1 MQNSAW
7 GTIMKTN
14 FILWKEDINN
24 LQFYQQNIDRFCKF
38 GKHCQIPNTRQ
49 AKTVRQIKDSVF
61 LH

>member
-1 MQNSAW
+1 MQNSVW

-14 FILWKEDINN
+14 FTLWKEDINN

-38 GKHCQIPNTRQ
+38 GKHCQIPNTGQ
-49 AKTVRQIKDSVF
+49 GKPVWQIKDSVF